1 MEPTIYTDGRDVK
14 VTHNEFIAGK
24 KSYKLEGIVNASI
37 NLIRASL
44 VPPVFMLL
52 LGIAV
57 IASGLLHFYSS
68 QRIDSLS
75 VGYFIMTAN
84 RLAVLAGV
92 LFLIIGI
99 ILSFK
104 ARDKYAVH
112 IVTAEGHKEPVISKK
127 RDYVAQIVKALQHA
141 LNWK

>member
-57 IASGLLHFYSS
+57 LASGLLHFYSS

-104 ARDKYAVH
+104 TRDKYAVH
-112 IVTAEGHKEPVISKK
+112 IVTAEGEKEPVISKK